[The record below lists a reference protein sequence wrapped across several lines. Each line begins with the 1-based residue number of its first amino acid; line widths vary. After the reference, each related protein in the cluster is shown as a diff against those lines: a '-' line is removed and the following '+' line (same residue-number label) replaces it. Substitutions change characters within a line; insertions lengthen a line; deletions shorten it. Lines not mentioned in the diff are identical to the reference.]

1 MKRKSFSALLS
12 ASAIMLVLPLA
23 CCKRMGIETETI
35 KEERTIKLSDDR
47 SESMNIGFDLEI
59 PTGGIKDNALENV
72 RKCLIGNLFG
82 DGCDCTVDS
91 DADIK
96 DMIDQHIARLAA
108 EYRRE
113 SAELLE
119 TLEDTDSEL
128 GCLNRE
134 FFYTARFGEPF
145 RGLQSCVVET
155 YSYTGGAHGSTV
167 RTGLCFSLSD
177 GMRVLENDLFKPG
190 YKETLDKLLRAR
202 LESKAKSEGFADS
215 IFNRDIEA
223 NGNFYISPEGVNYI
237 YGQYEIGPYSLGI
250 IELDLS
256 WDELESRL
264 SRWSPYLKEDRPFR
278 VGLLFS
284 L

>member
-12 ASAIMLVLPLA
+12 ASAIMLLLPLA

-47 SESMNIGFDLEI
+47 SESMTIGFDLEI

-72 RKCLIGNLFG
+72 QECLIGNLFG
-82 DGCDCTVDS
+82 DGGPDTCGSSSADRDGCDCTVDS

-155 YSYTGGAHGSTV
+155 YSYTGGAHGSTA
-167 RTGLCFSLSD
+167 RTGLCFSLTD
-177 GMRVLENDLFKPG
+177 GSRVLENDLFKPG

-256 WDELESRL
+256 WDELEPILAR
-264 SRWSPYLKEDRPFR
+264 
-278 VGLLFS
+278 
-284 L
+284 

>member
-12 ASAIMLVLPLA
+12 ASAIMLLLPLA

-96 DMIDQHIARLAA
+96 DLIDQHIARLAA

-155 YSYTGGAHGSTV
+155 YSYTGGAHGGTV

-202 LESKAKSEGFADS
+202 LCSKAESEGFADS

-256 WDELESRL
+256 WDELESIFAR
-264 SRWSPYLKEDRPFR
+264 
-278 VGLLFS
+278 
-284 L
+284 